1 MKNFK
6 KLMISVLAISMV
18 LSMAACGKANT
29 PTTVVE
35 KQMQELKDEKVE
47 TELSSLVS
55 DASVAKKYGDDYKKL
70 LKKIQDFDYEVS
82 DEKVDGDSATVT
94 VKITTYNF
102 GQAYKDMYNQV
113 VQDANNGKITS
124 STDLTSYIYKMM
136 FQKMN
141 ALDKKNFKTSVK
153 VKCTKNEDG
162 DWETNIDNNSDVEDA
177 ILGGVISLSNQ
188 NAASSK
194 SSKTSK

>member
-1 MKNFK
+1 MKHLK

-29 PTTVVE
+29 PTKVVE

-47 TELSSLVS
+47 TELSALVS

-70 LKKIQDFDYEVS
+70 LKKIQDFDYEVT

-113 VQDANNGKITS
+113 VKDANSGKITS

-141 ALDKKNFKTSVK
+141 ALEKKDFKTSVK
-153 VKCTKNEDG
+153 VKCTKNENG
-162 DWETNIDNNSDVEDA
+162 DWETDVDNNSNVEDA

-188 NAASSK
+188 NATSSK
-194 SSKTSK
+194 SSK

>member
-1 MKNFK
+1 MKHLK

-18 LSMAACGKANT
+18 ISMAACGKVNT
-29 PTTVVE
+29 PTKVVE

-70 LKKIQDFDYEVS
+70 LKKIQDFDYEVT

-113 VQDANNGKITS
+113 VKDANSGKITS

-141 ALDKKNFKTSVK
+141 ALEKKDFKTSVK
-153 VKCTKNEDG
+153 VKCTKNENG
-162 DWETNIDNNSDVEDA
+162 DWETDVDNNSNVEDA
-177 ILGGVISLSNQ
+177 ILGGVITLSNQ
-188 NAASSK
+188 NATSSK
-194 SSKTSK
+194 SSK

>member
-1 MKNFK
+1 MKHLK

-29 PTTVVE
+29 PTKVVE

-55 DASVAKKYGDDYKKL
+55 DSSVAKKYGDDYKKL
-70 LKKIQDFDYEVS
+70 LKKIQDFDYEVT

-113 VQDANNGKITS
+113 VKDANNGKITS

-141 ALDKKNFKTSVK
+141 ALEKKDFKTSVK

-162 DWETNIDNNSDVEDA
+162 DWETDVDNNSNVEDA

-194 SSKTSK
+194 

>member
-1 MKNFK
+1 MKHLK

-18 LSMAACGKANT
+18 ISMAACGKANT
-29 PTTVVE
+29 PTKVVE

-70 LKKIQDFDYEVS
+70 LKKIQDFDYEVT

-113 VQDANNGKITS
+113 VKDANSGKITS

-141 ALDKKNFKTSVK
+141 ALEKKDFKTSVK
-153 VKCTKNEDG
+153 VKCTKNENG
-162 DWETNIDNNSDVEDA
+162 DWETDVDNNSNVEDA
-177 ILGGVISLSNQ
+177 ILGGVITLSNQ
-188 NAASSK
+188 NATSSK
-194 SSKTSK
+194 SSK

>member
-1 MKNFK
+1 MKHLK

-29 PTTVVE
+29 PTKVVE

-55 DASVAKKYGDDYKKL
+55 DSSVAKKYGDDYKKL
-70 LKKIQDFDYEVS
+70 LKKIQDFDYEVT

-94 VKITTYNF
+94 VKVTTYNF

-113 VQDANNGKITS
+113 VKDANNGKITS

-141 ALDKKNFKTSVK
+141 ALDKKDFKASVK

-162 DWETNIDNNSDVEDA
+162 DWETDIDKSSDIEDA

-188 NAASSK
+188 NASSSK
-194 SSKTSK
+194 SSK

>member
-194 SSKTSK
+194 SSKSSK

>member
-82 DEKVDGDSATVT
+82 DEKVEGDSATVT

-194 SSKTSK
+194 SSKSSK